1 MSCNFK
7 FKNKKIS
14 NKEQRIT
21 LDAKHF
27 EMVRNFK
34 NKKKTLPS
42 KKKNL
47 KDLEKQLINLNKQ
60 NYDNIS
66 IKVKKQLD
74 LKKEIENLKKEI
86 EKIENND
93 EEDEYYN
100 KNGDLIFQYFHNID
114 TIAKQENIFDNDD
127 NNENEND
134 NYENDN
140 YENDNYENDNDDEN
154 LYDNQ
159 IDDNEIDNTK
169 SNNNFSYNSSKNK
182 KEKTEKQ
189 KNEKQNEKSKK
200 NNITKFFN
208 IDSKSKIEK
217 NNSENENIDH
227 ENSCNETKNI
237 NQKNNDT
244 ENNFKKDVSSN
255 KISDYVSRKENFRRK
270 EIYEKFMSK
279 VDPHFT
285 ISQTKNEKYD
295 LCSLCD
301 NQMKFNQIEGY
312 LYCETCG
319 TTELVKT
326 DCDKR
331 NYKDPPPE
339 MSYFAYKRIN
349 HFREWLAQFQA
360 KETTDIPQ
368 SVYDTLLI
376 EIKKNRINDMRKLVP
391 KRVREFLKKHR
402 LNKYYEHIPHIIYKL
417 NGIKPPVIT
426 KEMEERLCNAF
437 KDIQGPFQ
445 KVCPPDR
452 KNFLSYSYV
461 LYKLSQLLELDEL
474 TSGFS
479 LLKSKEKLYNQDLVW
494 KKICI
499 ELNWEYIETVF

>member
-7 FKNKKIS
+7 FKNKKFS

-114 TIAKQENIFDNDD
+114 TIAKQEKIFDNDD
-127 NNENEND
+127 HDDNN
-134 NYENDN
+134 
-140 YENDNYENDNDDEN
+140 ENDNYENDNDDEN

-159 IDDNEIDNTK
+159 IDDNDLDNNEIVDRK
-169 SNNNFSYNSSKNK
+169 SNDNFSYNSSKNK

-189 KNEKQNEKSKK
+189 KNEKQNEKSNK

-208 IDSKSKIEK
+208 INSKSKIEK
-217 NNSENENIDH
+217 NNSENEITDN
-227 ENSCNETKNI
+227 ENSSYETKNI

-295 LCSLCD
+295 LCCLCD